1 MNKHFNVPWDV
12 ARKVIHI
19 GYDYIAEEPSQFDFI
34 FQITTDDLRTLYNH
48 AILRRHYG
56 EKLIDAPC
64 EWSDLIKLIMVE
76 LDYREATTI

>member
-1 MNKHFNVPWDV
+1 MNRHFNIPWNV

-34 FQITTDDLRTLYNH
+34 SEIDSNDLGELYAH

-56 EKLIDAPC
+56 EELIDAPC
-64 EWSDLIKLIMVE
+64 DWSDLIKLIMVE
-76 LDYREATTI
+76 LEYRGTI